1 MDWNSNEIIP
11 LTWFRNK
18 RDTSPVTFN
27 SDRNIWDVF
36 KYEDVKTVFTRHE
49 IFSSQGSENAEEP
62 IDSSVLR
69 TDPPKHRQLRMLV
82 SQAFTPRVIE
92 GLAPQI
98 STVTQSLFD
107 QAEAQGA
114 VDALESIASPLPIVV
129 IAEMLG
135 VSLADRERFKSW
147 SDDLVSNDYDKYIQC
162 QKEMSEYF
170 SVIANERRREPQ
182 DDLISNLV
190 HANIQ
195 GEQLSD
201 IEIIGFCILLLVAG
215 NETTTNL
222 IASAMLCIDSLPDVR
237 EQLIADRTL
246 IPSAL
251 EEVFRYCSPV
261 QSMFRSVK
269 QDTELR
275 GQQLFAGQFVN
286 MWIGS
291 ANHDDE
297 VFEHPDIFNIHRN
310 PNPHLGLGSGIHYC
324 LGSQLARME
333 AKIVIEALLERFP
346 HFQRDRSHVLERAN
360 STMMFSLTKLP
371 ILLK

>member
-11 LTWFRNK
+11 LTWFRNM

-135 VSLADRERFKSW
+135 VSLADRGRFKSW

-297 VFEHPDIFNIHRN
+297 VFEHPDMFNIHRN

-333 AKIVIEALLERFP
+333 AKIVIEALLDRFP

>member
-1 MDWNSNEIIP
+1 MDWNSNEMIP

-98 STVTQSLFD
+98 SAVTQSLFD

-135 VSLADRERFKSW
+135 VSLAGRERFKSW

-346 HFQRDRSHVLERAN
+346 RFQRDRSHVLERAN

>member
-1 MDWNSNEIIP
+1 MYWNSNEIVP
-11 LTWFRNK
+11 LTWFRQM
-18 RDTSPVTFN
+18 RDTSPVTCN
-27 SDRNIWDVF
+27 PDWNTWDVF
-36 KYEDVKTVFTRHE
+36 KYEDVKAVLTHHE
-49 IFSSQGSENAEEP
+49 VFSSQGSESAQEP

-92 GLAPQI
+92 GLVPQI
-98 STVTQSLFD
+98 SAVTQSLLD
-107 QAEAQGA
+107 QAEAKGT

-135 VSLADRERFKSW
+135 VSLQDRERFKSW
-147 SDDLVSNDYDKYIQC
+147 SDDLVGNDYDKYLQC
-162 QKEMSEYF
+162 QQEMSEYF
-170 SVIANERRREPQ
+170 SVIANKRRREPQ

-190 HANIQ
+190 HAHIQ

-201 IEIIGFCILLLVAG
+201 LEVIGFCILLLVAG

-222 IASAMLCIDSLPDVR
+222 IASAMLCIDSLPDAR
-237 EQLIADRTL
+237 EQLLADRSH
-246 IPSAL
+246 IPSTL

-261 QSMFRSVK
+261 QQMFRTVK

-275 GQQLFAGQFVN
+275 GQRLLAGQFVN

-291 ANHDDE
+291 ANHDEE
-297 VFEHPDIFNIHRN
+297 VFERPDIFDIHRN

-324 LGSQLARME
+324 LGSQLARLE
-333 AKIVIEALLERFP
+333 ARIVIEALLERFP
-346 HFQRDRSHVLERAN
+346 HFRRDRSHLLERAN